1 MVMSGEQLADNQIE
15 NLETNKRIKVKNKV
29 DINILLNKVRSE
41 EKKEKF
47 ESMVFISVISFVVI
61 LTGIIVSL

>member
-1 MVMSGEQLADNQIE
+1 MSGEQLVDNQIE
-15 NLETNKRIKVKNKV
+15 NPEANKRKRVKNKV
-29 DINILLNKVRSE
+29 DINIMLNKVRSE

-47 ESMVFISVISFVVI
+47 ESIVFISLISFVVI

>member
-1 MVMSGEQLADNQIE
+1 MSGEQLADNQIE

-47 ESMVFISVISFVVI
+47 ESMVFISLISFVVI

>member
-1 MVMSGEQLADNQIE
+1 MDMSGEQLADNQIE
-15 NLETNKRIKVKNKV
+15 NPEANKRKRVKNKV

-47 ESMVFISVISFVVI
+47 ESIVFISLISFVVI

>member
-1 MVMSGEQLADNQIE
+1 MSGEQLTDNNIQ
-15 NLETNKRIKVKNKV
+15 NLETNKRKRIKNKV

-47 ESMVFISVISFVVI
+47 ESLIFISLISIIVIV
-61 LTGIIVSL
+61 TGIFVSL

>member
-1 MVMSGEQLADNQIE
+1 MFMSGEQLTDNNIQ
-15 NLETNKRIKVKNKV
+15 NLETNKRKRIKNKV

-47 ESMVFISVISFVVI
+47 ESMVFISLISFVVI

>member
-1 MVMSGEQLADNQIE
+1 MSGEQLADNQIE
-15 NLETNKRIKVKNKV
+15 NPEVNKRKRIKNKV

-47 ESMVFISVISFVVI
+47 ESIVFISLISFVVI

>member
-1 MVMSGEQLADNQIE
+1 MSGEQLADNQIE
-15 NLETNKRIKVKNKV
+15 NPEANKRKRVKNKV

-47 ESMVFISVISFVVI
+47 ESMVFISLISFVVI

>member
-1 MVMSGEQLADNQIE
+1 MSGEQLADNQLE
-15 NLETNKRIKVKNKV
+15 NLETNKRKRIKNKV

-47 ESMVFISVISFVVI
+47 ESLIFISLISIIVIV
-61 LTGIIVSL
+61 TGIFVSL

>member
-1 MVMSGEQLADNQIE
+1 MSGEQLADNQIE
-15 NLETNKRIKVKNKV
+15 NPEANKRKRVKNKV

-47 ESMVFISVISFVVI
+47 ESIVFISLISFGVI

>member
-1 MVMSGEQLADNQIE
+1 MSGEQLVDNQIE
-15 NLETNKRIKVKNKV
+15 NPEANKRKKVKNKV

-47 ESMVFISVISFVVI
+47 ESIVFISLISFVVI

>member
-1 MVMSGEQLADNQIE
+1 MSGEQLADNQIE
-15 NLETNKRIKVKNKV
+15 NPEANKRKRVKNKV

>member
-1 MVMSGEQLADNQIE
+1 MSGEQLADNQIE
-15 NLETNKRIKVKNKV
+15 NPDVNKRKRVKNKV

-47 ESMVFISVISFVVI
+47 ESIVFISLISFFLI

>member
-47 ESMVFISVISFVVI
+47 ESIVFISLISFVVI

>member
-1 MVMSGEQLADNQIE
+1 MVMSGEQLTDNNIQ
-15 NLETNKRIKVKNKV
+15 NLETNKRKRIKNKV

-47 ESMVFISVISFVVI
+47 ESLVFISLISFVVI